1 MIQLVSFGTSKHCP
15 CYNYVKCSLLRDPG
29 SEIMSMSVGI
39 TKVCLKIYDISP
51 ISWNEVVLRLH
62 YTSLIGFLC
71 SDRTVL
77 SEYTQPTKTSGSV
90 AIELIYV
97 YTHPGTKFHIA
108 KNWPSISSVSKG
120 AENFGGYFG
129 WAEINLKAVVVRP
142 HPPWSHNQRVPA
154 TASRQVD
161 LVDIAW

>member
-15 CYNYVKCSLLRDPG
+15 CYNYVKCSLLRYPG

-39 TKVCLKIYDISP
+39 TKVCLKDI
-51 ISWNEVVLRLH
+51 WYFTNLLKWGRFETTLH
-62 YTSLIGFLC
+62 FLIGFLC